1 MQALLVPLD
10 RTWILYSRSMNFI
23 AESARSCLNPS
34 FQAGA
39 DNGKIPGAK
48 PRKGT
53 GVVLTNL
60 SILLIEDDA
69 ELAALMQEFFS
80 SRGVS
85 LSVAPD
91 GAEGLNRALE
101 GSFDLV
107 ILDVMLPKMDGFEV
121 LQQIR
126 RRSAVPV
133 IMLTARTEHG
143 DRITGLNTGADDYL
157 AKPFSPDELL
167 ARIQAVFRR
176 VGRGSALK
184 PEILEASGVRL
195 NPGTREVISDGVPVE
210 VTSIEY
216 DILEVLVRSAGRV
229 VSRDDLAR
237 FLYNRQANPLERA
250 LDVHVSHLR
259 KKLERGRT
267 LIRTVRGVGYL
278 FATSD
283 QRLAADEQS
292 A

>member
-1 MQALLVPLD
+1 M
-10 RTWILYSRSMNFI
+10 
-23 AESARSCLNPS
+23 E
-34 FQAGA
+34 
-39 DNGKIPGAK
+39 
-48 PRKGT
+48 
-53 GVVLTNL
+53 
-60 SILLIEDDA
+60 
-69 ELAALMQEFFS
+69 EFFS
-80 SRGVS
+80 TRGML
-85 LSVAPD
+85 LSVAHD
-91 GAEGLNRALE
+91 GADGLNRALE
-101 GSFDLV
+101 GSFDLA
-107 ILDVMLPKMDGFEV
+107 ILDVMLPRMDGFEV
-121 LQQIR
+121 LRQLR
-126 RRSAVPV
+126 RRSAMPV

-143 DRITGLNTGADDYL
+143 DRITGLNAGADDYL

-167 ARIQAVFRR
+167 ARIQAVLRR

-184 PEILEASGVRL
+184 PEVLEANGVRL
-195 NPGTREVISDGVPVE
+195 NSGTREVSCDGLPVD

-278 FATSD
+278 FA
-283 QRLAADEQS
+283 AGDES
-292 A
+292 SVREEEHAV

>member
-1 MQALLVPLD
+1 
-10 RTWILYSRSMNFI
+10 
-23 AESARSCLNPS
+23 
-34 FQAGA
+34 
-39 DNGKIPGAK
+39 
-48 PRKGT
+48 
-53 GVVLTNL
+53 
-60 SILLIEDDA
+60 LIEDDT
-69 ELAALMQEFFS
+69 ELSALMQEFFS

-85 LSVAPD
+85 LSTAQD

-167 ARIQAVFRR
+167 ARIQAVLRR
-176 VGRGSALK
+176 VGRGPALK
-184 PEILEASGVRL
+184 PEVLEANGVRL
-195 NPGTREVISDGVPVE
+195 NSNTREVSCDGAPVD

-278 FATSD
+278 FAASD
-283 QRLAADEQS
+283 QRPMSDEQQS

>member
-1 MQALLVPLD
+1 LAN
-10 RTWILYSRSMNFI
+10 I
-23 AESARSCLNPS
+23 
-34 FQAGA
+34 
-39 DNGKIPGAK
+39 
-48 PRKGT
+48 
-53 GVVLTNL
+53 

-69 ELAALMQEFFS
+69 ELSALMEEYFS
-80 SRGVS
+80 TREIS
-85 LSVAPD
+85 LSVAHD

-107 ILDVMLPKMDGFEV
+107 ILDVMLPRMDGFEV
-121 LQQIR
+121 LRQIR

-143 DRITGLNTGADDYL
+143 DRISGLNTGADDYL

-167 ARIQAVFRR
+167 ARIQAVLRR
-176 VGRGSALK
+176 VGKSSALK
-184 PEILEASGVRL
+184 PQVIEANGVRL
-195 NPGTREVISDGVPVE
+195 HSGTREVFCDGSPVD

-259 KKLERGRT
+259 KKLERRRT

-278 FATSD
+278 FATG
-283 QRLAADEQS
+283 DELSMREEQPV
-292 A
+292 